1 MDGNVSIVTTLC
13 LTGLAFAL
21 GIMKDIIVAFLKGE
35 RVTPSPTTE
44 SAETVRRTC
53 LDHAAKMALLE
64 QRMNQY
70 DIELRSSKND
80 FKELKESISTIKEN
94 LAVLVERSNSR
105 RHNDD

>member
-1 MDGNVSIVTTLC
+1 MGGNVSIVTAIC
-13 LTGLAFAL
+13 LAGLGFVL

-35 RVTPSPTTE
+35 RVTPSPPTE

-80 FKELKESISTIKEN
+80 FKELQESISTIKAN
-94 LAVLVERSNSR
+94 LAVLVERSN
-105 RHNDD
+105 

>member
-13 LTGLAFAL
+13 LAGLAFAL

-35 RVTPSPTTE
+35 KAQTSN
-44 SAETVRRTC
+44 ETVRRTC

-70 DIELRSSKND
+70 DIELRSSKHD
-80 FKELKESISTIKEN
+80 FRELKESISMIKEN
-94 LAVLVERSNSR
+94 LAVLVERSNSQR
-105 RHNDD
+105 LKKNDD